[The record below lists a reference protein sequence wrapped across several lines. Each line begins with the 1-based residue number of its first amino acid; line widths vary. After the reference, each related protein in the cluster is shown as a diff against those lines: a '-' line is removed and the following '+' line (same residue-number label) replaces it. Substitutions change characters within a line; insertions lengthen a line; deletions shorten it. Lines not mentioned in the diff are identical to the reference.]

1 MATKNLP
8 HSSFSFESAIVI
20 HRLRSYRPFD
30 QNSEERKSGKRRR
43 RSAQPFVVPRVLIP
57 EPGPD
62 DDTQSSPDCRA
73 GL

>member
-1 MATKNLP
+1 MAARKLS
-8 HSSFSFESAIVI
+8 HSSFRFESAIVI

-30 QNSEERKSGKRRR
+30 QNSEEHKPGKRRR
-43 RSAQPFVVPRVLIP
+43 PSARPFVVPRLLIP